1 MLTDLRIR
9 LFPSRLSHLCLI
21 VGTSPYDEQHHDE
34 HRFEVWQIEGEA
46 QLSLIGITVEHM
58 LPNEGWLGTEE

>member
-1 MLTDLRIR
+1 MAWTGCQLKMS
-9 LFPSRLSHLCLI
+9 PQLSLSC
-21 VGTSPYDEQHHDE
+21 TSPYDEQHHDE
-34 HRFEVWQIEGEA
+34 HRFEVWQIEDEA